1 MLELGLK
8 VLLSYLLGS
17 LVGSLVLRPVFGGV
31 DIREMGS
38 GNPGSTNALRTQGK
52 GFAFWVILIDLL
64 KGVVAVWLI
73 PLIAVG
79 SQSIDP
85 MISRD
90 WLAAACGAAVVVGH
104 CYPLWFSMKGGKGA
118 ATLVGVYAVLAP
130 KALVVVLVV
139 WMLALLITRYVG
151 VATMAGSAAAPVY
164 LLAYEKLPW
173 NDAHVAFA
181 IALALFIVYTHRM
194 NIQRMR
200 AGTEE
205 RDWNPGKK
213 HS

>member
-64 KGVVAVWLI
+64 KGIIAVWLI

-79 SQSIDP
+79 SQGYDP
-85 MISRD
+85 MIARD
-90 WLAAACGAAVVVGH
+90 WLAVACGAAVVVGH
-104 CYPLWFSMKGGKGA
+104 CFPLWFAMKGGKGA

-130 KALVVVLVV
+130 KAVVVILIV
-139 WMLALLITRYVG
+139 WVLALLITRFVG
-151 VATMAGSAAAPVY
+151 VATMVGGAAAPVY

-173 NDAHVAFA
+173 TNALVVLA
-181 IALALFIVYTHRM
+181 IAMALFIVYNHRR

-205 RDWNPGKK
+205 RAWSPGKK
-213 HS
+213 RN